1 MPRFA
6 AAPFALITAAG
17 ATVAATAALATF
29 ALGQNAGSSPA
40 LAPRGA
46 ANANTWTAKGTLLES
61 CTCAVPCSCNFGEGP
76 SPHDYC
82 HAVFAY
88 KLDAGSA
95 WGATDLGGL
104 IFGGAD
110 GPKGNL
116 GFLDERATPLQ
127 QAALRK
133 VANKVFAQGGPA
145 GGPRAWE
152 TTKITHS
159 VNGNDLRLG
168 LGNSG
173 GFQARVIVGRDG
185 KTPVVVENNT
195 VWPIARAIKGKANP
209 LQFRDPRV
217 GTIRGDGSN
226 ANYGAFS
233 FSGSAGGAAVVAAAS
248 TPAAKHGACC
258 AGK

>member
-1 MPRFA
+1 MPRFI
-6 AAPFALITAAG
+6 APVFA
-17 ATVAATAALATF
+17 ATVAVTAALATL
-29 ALGQNAGSSPA
+29 ALGKNGPSSPA
-40 LAPRGA
+40 PVARA
-46 ANANTWTAKGTLLES
+46 ASTWTAKGTLLES

-88 KLDAGSA
+88 KLDSGSA
-95 WGATDLGGL
+95 WGAADLGGL

-116 GFLDERATPLQ
+116 GFLDERATPAQ
-127 QAALRK
+127 QAALRR
-133 VANKVFAQGGPA
+133 VAEKVFAQGGPA
-145 GGPRAWE
+145 SGPRAWE
-152 TTKITHS
+152 TAKITHS

-173 GFQARVIVGRDG
+173 GFSARVIVGRDG

-195 VWPIARAIKGKANP
+195 VWPIARAVKGKANP

-233 FSGSAGGAAVVAAAS
+233 FSGPTGGAATVTARTAPASIPVA
-248 TPAAKHGACC
+248 KRGACC

>member
-1 MPRFA
+1 MPRFTA
-6 AAPFALITAAG
+6 AAFAATAG
-17 ATVAATAALATF
+17 ATVAATAALATL
-29 ALGQNAGSSPA
+29 ALGQGGEASSPA
-40 LAPRGA
+40 PTRA
-46 ANANTWTAKGTLLES
+46 AANTWTAKGTLLES

-116 GFLDERATPLQ
+116 GFLDERATPVQ
-127 QAALRK
+127 KTALRR
-133 VANKVFAQGGPA
+133 VADKAFAEGGPA
-145 GGPRAWE
+145 GGPRTWLTA
-152 TTKITHS
+152 KIVHS

-168 LGNSG
+168 LGDKG

-195 VWPIARAIKGKANP
+195 IWPIARAIKGKANP

-233 FSGSAGGAAVVAAAS
+233 LSGPTGGGAAVAARPVS
-248 TPAAKHGACC
+248 SPAAKHGACC
-258 AGK
+258 AARR

>member
-1 MPRFA
+1 MPRLIVPVFA
-6 AAPFALITAAG
+6 A
-17 ATVAATAALATF
+17 ATVAATAALATL
-29 ALGQNAGSSPA
+29 ALDQNGGPSPA
-40 LAPRGA
+40 PPRA
-46 ANANTWTAKGTLLES
+46 TNANTWTAKGTLLES

-88 KLDAGSA
+88 KLDSGSA

-104 IFGGAD
+104 VFGGAD

-116 GFLDERATPLQ
+116 GFLDERATPVQ
-127 QAALRK
+127 KAALRK
-133 VANKVFAQGGPA
+133 IAEKAFAEGGPA
-145 GGPRAWE
+145 GGLRTWE
-152 TTKITHS
+152 TAAITHS

-168 LGNSG
+168 LGNGG

-217 GTIRGDGSN
+217 GTIHGDGTN

-233 FSGSAGGAAVVAAAS
+233 FSGATGGAAVATRTASAS